1 MTNQHLRIMVKI
13 YFIGIIILLIAIL
26 LNGIVNK
33 LGITGW
39 YDILRMLSEKGSRT
53 FAMLR
58 VTDYLWLLI
67 IYPFLL
73 GCSYKLGEYLFGLLS
88 HPD

>member
-1 MTNQHLRIMVKI
+1 MVKI
-13 YFIGIIILLIAIL
+13 YFIGVIILVTAIL
-26 LNGIVNK
+26 LNGLVSK
-33 LGITGW
+33 LGIAGW
-39 YDILRMLSEKGSRT
+39 YQALQMLSEKGSRT